1 MAEQQYY
8 SDGVARGAVYE
19 PLVLKS
25 DIPPRRQL
33 LEESAGL
40 IDGDRNKNYG
50 SPVDNFSN
58 TAKLLTIRFEH
69 MLKDGVEFTADDV
82 ATIQILTK
90 LSRMITSP
98 GKKDHWLDIAGYAG
112 CGWEC
117 IEAGAREA

>member
-1 MAEQQYY
+1 L
-8 SDGVARGAVYE
+8 RGATFE
-19 PLVLKS
+19 PPVQKA
-25 DIPPRRQL
+25 DVPPRRQL

-50 SPVDNFSN
+50 SPVANFTN
-58 TAKLLTIRFEH
+58 TAKLLNARFEH
-69 MLKDGVEFTADDV
+69 MFKEGMEFTPADV

-90 LSRMITSP
+90 ISRMVTSP

-117 IEAGAREA
+117 IEEGAREA